1 MFIIIKIKFLE
12 VVMSYSD
19 IRAKARQ
26 NLGNNIFSNTWLLA
40 LVVTVIVSA
49 CLGIASSTVIVP
61 LIITGPLMVGTAG
74 IMLSLNRGSSDVKLE
89 KTFSGFSTDNLGE
102 NILLGLISS
111 LFIFLWSLL
120 FVIPGI
126 VKSYS
131 YSMIYFIKND
141 HPEYTWKQCL
151 DESRRIMDGNKA
163 RLFVLDL
170 TFIGWWIVG
179 SICFGI
185 GTLWV
190 STYVNEA
197 HAVFYDEIKNKI

>member
-1 MFIIIKIKFLE
+1 
-12 VVMSYSD
+12 MSSSD

-40 LVVTVIVSA
+40 LVMIMIVSA

-61 LIITGPLMVGTAG
+61 LIITGPLMVGASG
-74 IMLSLNRGSSDVKLE
+74 IMLSLNRGTNEVKLE

-120 FVIPGI
+120 LIIPGI

-131 YSMIYFIKND
+131 YSMIYFIKSD

-151 DESRRIMDGNKA
+151 EESSRIMNGNKA
-163 RLFVLDL
+163 RLFFLDL
-170 TFIGWWIVG
+170 SFIGWFIVG
-179 SICFGI
+179 SICFGV

-190 STYVNEA
+190 STYMEES
-197 HAVFYDEIKNKI
+197 HAVFYDEIKNNI